1 MFEEIFTNQGF
12 NHITE
17 NILLI
22 LDAKSLWKCQ
32 LVCKA
37 LHQFVKLLEKSIKLK
52 KSDVK
57 IIRRISWQNSLSHP
71 NWSAVFNAI
80 GQEDNFYRRRGLLD
94 LLENY
99 NSQNKILYLDGS
111 MLDSYLNTIY
121 GTLERLKFFWPYLSN
136 KNPKISGRKCTPFHF
151 VANQGLINVAIFMV
165 EEAEEIQDD
174 ILTMH
179 ESGDGLLIDLC
190 KNGHAE
196 IIRSLQQ
203 KINFEELI
211 SGLFKGG
218 LRKAIEYGQL
228 ECVKALLENRTS
240 LFKQNFANKYI
251 RNYMNAVNTAK
262 HYYAICKF
270 NENRYKIVQYLSKEL
285 NYPMNPTIC
294 GPLKRV
300 ISTIPAYTNSYG
312 PDGKL
317 SATTIQV
324 KRYKT

>member
-1 MFEEIFTNQGF
+1 MFEEVFTNQGF

-17 NILLI
+17 NILLN

-37 LHQFVKLLEKSIKLK
+37 LHQFIKSLEKSIKLK
-52 KSDVK
+52 KNDFK
-57 IIRRISWQNSLSHP
+57 IIRRICWKKTLGHP
-71 NWSAVFNAI
+71 NWSAVFNKI
-80 GQEDNFYRRRGLLD
+80 HQEDNFYRRRGLLD

-111 MLDSYLNTIY
+111 IVDSYLNTIY

-136 KNPKISGRKCTPFHF
+136 KNPKIRNDRKCTPFHF

-165 EEAEEIQDD
+165 EEIQDD

-179 ESGDGLLIDLC
+179 ESGEGLLNDVS

-196 IIRSLQQ
+196 IIRSLQR
-203 KINFEELI
+203 KINFEVNPA
-211 SGLFKGG
+211 LFKGG
-218 LRKAIEYGQL
+218 LHKAIEYGHL
-228 ECVKALLENRTS
+228 DCVKALLENQTS
-240 LFKQNFANKYI
+240 QFKENLANQHIKT
-251 RNYMNAVNTAK
+251 YMNAVNTAK
-262 HYYAICKF
+262 HYYAICRF
-270 NENRYKIVQYLSKEL
+270 NENRYNIVQYLSKEL

-294 GPLKRV
+294 GPLKRA
-300 ISTIPAYTNSYG
+300 ISTIPACTNSYG

>member
-37 LHQFVKLLEKSIKLK
+37 LHQFIKSLEKSIKLK
-52 KSDVK
+52 KNDYK
-57 IIRRISWQNSLSHP
+57 IIRKIRWQQTLGHP
-71 NWSAVFNAI
+71 TWSAVFNAI
-80 GQEDNFYRRRGLLD
+80 RQEDNFFRRRGLLD

-111 MLDSYLNTIY
+111 ILDSYLNTIY

-136 KNPKISGRKCTPFHF
+136 KNPKISDRKCTPFHF
-151 VANQGLINVAIFMV
+151 VANQGLISVAIFMV
-165 EEAEEIQDD
+165 EEIQDD

-179 ESGDGLLIDLC
+179 ESGDGLLNDLSI
-190 KNGHAE
+190 NGHAE
-196 IIRSLQQ
+196 IIRALQR
-203 KINFEELI
+203 KINFEEI
-211 SGLFKGG
+211 NSGLFERG
-218 LRKAIEYGQL
+218 LHKAIEYGQL

-240 LFKQNFANKYI
+240 QFKKNLANKHI
-251 RNYMNAVNTAK
+251 KNYMNAVNTAK
-262 HYYAICKF
+262 HYYAICRF
-270 NENRYKIVQYLSKEL
+270 NENRFNIVQYLSQEL
-285 NYPMNPTIC
+285 NYPMEPTIC
-294 GPLKRV
+294 GPLKRA
-300 ISTIPAYTNSYG
+300 ISTIPACTNSYG
-312 PDGKL
+312 SDGKL

>member
-37 LHQFVKLLEKSIKLK
+37 LHQFIKSLEKSIKLK
-52 KSDVK
+52 KNDFK
-57 IIRRISWQNSLSHP
+57 IIRRIRWQNSLGHP

-80 GQEDNFYRRRGLLD
+80 RQEDNFYRRRGLLD

-111 MLDSYLNTIY
+111 IVDSYLNTIY

-136 KNPKISGRKCTPFHF
+136 KNPKINGRIGTPFHF
-151 VANQGLINVAIFMV
+151 VANQGLINVAIFMI
-165 EEAEEIQDD
+165 EEIQDD
-174 ILTMH
+174 IITMD
-179 ESGDGLLIDLC
+179 ESGVGLLNDVA

-196 IIRSLQQ
+196 IIRSLQG
-203 KINFEELI
+203 KINFEEVNP
-211 SGLFKGG
+211 GLFERG
-218 LRKAIEYGQL
+218 LHKAIEYGQL

-240 LFKQNFANKYI
+240 KFKQNFANKHI
-251 RNYMNAVNTAK
+251 KNYMNAVNTAK
-262 HYYAICKF
+262 HYYAVCKF
-270 NENRYKIVQYLSKEL
+270 NENRYNIVQYLSQEL
-285 NYPMNPTIC
+285 NYPMNPTIS

-300 ISTIPAYTNSYG
+300 ISPIPASVTLYG

-324 KRYKT
+324 KKYKT